1 MCFMLVFYLDIRRI
15 WPMQTS
21 QIRRELMTLEL
32 WSEILPWRND
42 PLTYLW
48 ARTQRPITLEEHASW
63 FQNRSSLMDYQ
74 PIFSYF
80 YKSSF
85 LGLSRLDKL
94 SEALYEVSLIINPVE
109 RGKGYG
115 RYILSDICNYF
126 ESLKYKD
133 VKLSAIVHSENL
145 HSQLLFKSMGF
156 VKINSDESFDQFI
169 FYQN

>member
-1 MCFMLVFYLDIRRI
+1 
-15 WPMQTS
+15 
-21 QIRRELMTLEL
+21 MTLEL

-48 ARTQRPITLEEHASW
+48 TRTQRPITLEEHASW
-63 FQNRSSLMDYQ
+63 FQSRSFLMDYQ

-94 SEALYEVSLIINPVE
+94 SEALYEVSLIVNPVE

>member
-1 MCFMLVFYLDIRRI
+1 
-15 WPMQTS
+15 
-21 QIRRELMTLEL
+21 MTPEL

-48 ARTQRPITLEEHASW
+48 TRTQRPITLEEHTSW
-63 FQNRSSLMDYQ
+63 FENRSSLMDYQ

-80 YKSSF
+80 YESSF

-94 SEALYEVSLIINPVE
+94 TEALYEVSLIINPVE

-115 RYILSDICNYF
+115 RYILSDICHYF
-126 ESLKYKD
+126 LSLKSKD

-145 HSQLLFKSMGF
+145 YSQLLFKSMRF
-156 VKINSDESFDQFI
+156 VKIKSDESFDQFI
-169 FYQN
+169 FYQD

>member
-1 MCFMLVFYLDIRRI
+1 
-15 WPMQTS
+15 
-21 QIRRELMTLEL
+21 MTPEL

-48 ARTQRPITLEEHASW
+48 TRTQRPITLEEHTSW
-63 FQNRSSLMDYQ
+63 FENRSSLMDYQ

-80 YKSSF
+80 YESRF

-94 SEALYEVSLIINPVE
+94 GDVLYEVSLIINPVE

-126 ESLKYKD
+126 QSLKYRD
-133 VKLSAIVHSENL
+133 AKLSAVVHSENL

-156 VKINSDESFDQFI
+156 VKIKSDKFFDQLI
-169 FYQN
+169 LYQG

>member
-1 MCFMLVFYLDIRRI
+1 
-15 WPMQTS
+15 MQTRK
-21 QIRRELMTLEL
+21 IRRELMTPEL

-48 ARTQRPITLEEHASW
+48 TRTQRPITPAEHTSW
-63 FQNRSSLMDYQ
+63 FENRSSLMDYQ

-80 YKSSF
+80 YESSF

-115 RYILSDICNYF
+115 RYVLSDICNYF
-126 ESLKYKD
+126 QSLKFKD
-133 VKLSAIVHSENL
+133 VKLSAVVHSENS

-156 VKINSDESFDQFI
+156 VKINSDESFDRFI

>member
-1 MCFMLVFYLDIRRI
+1 
-15 WPMQTS
+15 
-21 QIRRELMTLEL
+21 
-32 WSEILPWRND
+32 
-42 PLTYLW
+42 
-48 ARTQRPITLEEHASW
+48 
-63 FQNRSSLMDYQ
+63 MDYQ

-80 YKSSF
+80 YKSCF
-85 LGLSRLDKL
+85 LGLSRLDRL

-156 VKINSDESFDQFI
+156 VKINSDESFDKFI

>member
-1 MCFMLVFYLDIRRI
+1 
-15 WPMQTS
+15 
-21 QIRRELMTLEL
+21 
-32 WSEILPWRND
+32 
-42 PLTYLW
+42 
-48 ARTQRPITLEEHASW
+48 
-63 FQNRSSLMDYQ
+63 MDYQ

-133 VKLSAIVHSENL
+133 AKLSAIVHSENL

>member
-1 MCFMLVFYLDIRRI
+1 
-15 WPMQTS
+15 
-21 QIRRELMTLEL
+21 MTPEL

-42 PLTYLW
+42 PLTYFW
-48 ARTQRPITLEEHASW
+48 TRTQRPITLEEHTLW
-63 FQNRSSLMDYQ
+63 FENRSSLMDYQ

-80 YKSSF
+80 YESSF

-109 RGKGYG
+109 RSKGYG
-115 RYILSDICNYF
+115 KYILSDICDYF
-126 ESLKYKD
+126 QSLQFKD

>member
-1 MCFMLVFYLDIRRI
+1 
-15 WPMQTS
+15 MQTR
-21 QIRRELMTLEL
+21 QIRRELMTPEL

-48 ARTQRPITLEEHASW
+48 TRTQRPITLEEHTSW
-63 FQNRSSLMDYQ
+63 FENRSSLMDYQ

-80 YKSSF
+80 YESSF

-126 ESLKYKD
+126 QSLQFKD
-133 VKLSAIVHSENL
+133 VKLSAIVHPENL
-145 HSQLLFKSMGF
+145 HSQLLFNSMGF
-156 VKINSDESFDQFI
+156 VKLKSDESFDQFI
-169 FYQN
+169 FYQD

>member
-1 MCFMLVFYLDIRRI
+1 
-15 WPMQTS
+15 MQTS

>member
-1 MCFMLVFYLDIRRI
+1 
-15 WPMQTS
+15 
-21 QIRRELMTLEL
+21 MTPEL
-32 WSEILPWRND
+32 WSETLPWRND

-48 ARTQRPITLEEHASW
+48 TRTQRPITLEEHASW

-94 SEALYEVSLIINPVE
+94 SEALCEVSLIINPVE

-133 VKLSAIVHSENL
+133 AKLSAIVHSENL

-156 VKINSDESFDQFI
+156 VKINFDESFDQFI

>member
-1 MCFMLVFYLDIRRI
+1 
-15 WPMQTS
+15 MQTRK
-21 QIRRELMTLEL
+21 IRRELMTPEL

-48 ARTQRPITLEEHASW
+48 TRTQRPITLEEHTSW
-63 FQNRSSLMDYQ
+63 FENRSSLMDYQ

-80 YKSSF
+80 HESGF

-115 RYILSDICNYF
+115 KYILSDICDYF
-126 ESLKYKD
+126 QSLKAKD
-133 VKLSAIVHSENL
+133 VKLSAVVHSENS

-169 FYQN
+169 FYQD

>member
-1 MCFMLVFYLDIRRI
+1 
-15 WPMQTS
+15 
-21 QIRRELMTLEL
+21 MTLEL

-48 ARTQRPITLEEHASW
+48 TRTQRPITLEEHASW

-80 YKSSF
+80 YKSCF
-85 LGLSRLDKL
+85 LGLSRLDRL